1 MINYIDILEEAAH
14 NFSVIEIRIS
24 NKSIKRLGIGLE
36 PFGSAS
42 DINFDDPKSQN
53 PLSQR

>member
-1 MINYIDILEEAAH
+1 MINYIDILEEAPH
-14 NFSVIEIRIS
+14 SFSVIEIRIP
-24 NKSIKRLGIGLE
+24 NKSIKRIGLE

-42 DINFDDPKSQN
+42 DINFDAPKSQN